1 MSRRVVASR
10 PWRTITVRAA
20 TQTSRRRRSVRSA
33 VEVAE
38 VVITVV
44 TTLPSRGQCRQCA
57 RQDADRGGD
66 IVLAGELVRA
76 VADAAIQAAHEQ
88 HPGLHTGAREDAG
101 VVAGTGRQLDG
112 LHAGRGG

>member
-1 MSRRVVASR
+1 DVQTLTRVLSGNGGLPTPVVNPPSRAMSRRVVASR

-33 VEVAE
+33 VEGAE

-44 TTLPSRGQCRQCA
+44 TPLPSRGQCRQCA

-76 VADAAIQAAHEQ
+76 
-88 HPGLHTGAREDAG
+88 
-101 VVAGTGRQLDG
+101 
-112 LHAGRGG
+112 